1 MGEQI
6 EKWRRGLRVDKYL
19 GKVENAD
26 LVENTMSEFEKA
38 GWERGRG
45 RYKRRE
51 SGREAAQCLS
61 EFLKIGFTLFHKD
74 QQNNILFLDLDD
86 KIPSSP
92 LLIT

>member
-1 MGEQI
+1 M
-6 EKWRRGLRVDKYL
+6 DKYL

-26 LVENTMSEFEKA
+26 LVEKHKIPGLSLRRQAEKEA
-38 GWERGRG
+38 GADTKGGKVVE
-45 RYKRRE
+45 KRPNV
-51 SGREAAQCLS
+51 SPSSSKSVSL
-61 EFLKIGFTLFHKD
+61 FFHKD